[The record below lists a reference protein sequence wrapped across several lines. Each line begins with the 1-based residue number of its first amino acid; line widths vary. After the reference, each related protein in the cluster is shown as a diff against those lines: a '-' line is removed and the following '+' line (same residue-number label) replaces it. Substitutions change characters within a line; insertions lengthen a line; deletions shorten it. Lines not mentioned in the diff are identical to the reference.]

1 MSTIVTVP
9 LLGAL
14 IGCQQGPQVV
24 TSIVFDG
31 ESRSITITDVFCTN
45 QLNGGLVILVQ
56 DTPTRTV
63 RVQLTQQGR
72 LVVQKAGLRYGDMT
86 GFVADPREVTASKAD
101 DTFRWSVRSWMAQPR
116 TYSSLSASACFA
128 TSSENAP
135 TA

>member
-31 ESRSITITDVFCTN
+31 ESRSITTTDVFCTN

-56 DTPTRTV
+56 DNANRSGSTHAAGPTR
-63 RVQLTQQGR
+63 G
-72 LVVQKAGLRYGDMT
+72 
-86 GFVADPREVTASKAD
+86 SKGGSALWRHD
-101 DTFRWSVRSWMAQPR
+101 RFRG
-116 TYSSLSASACFA
+116 
-128 TSSENAP
+128 
-135 TA
+135 

>member
-31 ESRSITITDVFCTN
+31 ESRSITTTDVFCTH

-56 DTPTRTV
+56 DAPPPTV
-63 RVQLTQQGR
+63 
-72 LVVQKAGLRYGDMT
+72 D
-86 GFVADPREVTASKAD
+86 
-101 DTFRWSVRSWMAQPR
+101 
-116 TYSSLSASACFA
+116 
-128 TSSENAP
+128 AP
-135 TA
+135 YEAP